1 MEKEKKDKK
10 DKKEKT
16 LKSMLKER
24 VISRQVLKKNSMV
37 VNVPDFKAPSIL
49 GDENRFFRGEL
60 NKEKRSLY
68 FG

>member
-1 MEKEKKDKK
+1 MEKEKKEKK

-37 VNVPDFKAPSIL
+37 VNVPNFVAPSIL